1 MLGQQFNCPP
11 QNLPDSFYE
20 SLRLQ
25 RQQLESNYFQQ
36 NYPDNSNIQCK
47 EESFDEAEF
56 EESDKEEGVEDEEI
70 YDENTKADIKTEG
83 SAGVK
88 PPYSYIALI
97 TMSIVQSPNKRLT
110 LHGIC
115 QFIRD
120 RFPYYKDRFP
130 AWQNSIRHNLSL
142 NDCFVKI
149 PREPGNP
156 GKGNFWTL
164 DPLAQ
169 DMFDNGSFLRRRKRY
184 KRPHLLSSSPF
195 PPLLDPYTRKLLS
208 QYSLQASLLQQR
220 SPFLTPPGSSPT
232 PLMFPNVSMPSMFPM
247 PLPPPS
253 PHLAEKS
260 NITPPP
266 VPETVI
272 SQNQI
277 RSGKGDISKFSI
289 ETLISSNSVSVK
301 TEPGSQ
307 DDVLSSTT
315 PSSLP
320 NHPPP
325 APSINSLHSFPY
337 NLQQQ
342 HLATL
347 NNFFPSLVSPKQ
359 ENICFTSD

>member
-1 MLGQQFNCPP
+1 MNLSNFLAQPIKQEPSGPP
-11 QNLPDSFYE
+11 QPFLHLPSGFHP
-20 SLRLQ
+20 Q
-25 RQQLESNYFQQ
+25 FAG
-36 NYPDNSNIQCK
+36 
-47 EESFDEAEF
+47 EEVSDEADSEH
-56 EESDKEEGVEDEEI
+56 EEDHDDHEDKSPDVD
-70 YDENTKADIKTEG
+70 KKSG
-83 SAGVK
+83 SVK

-97 TMSIVQSPNKRLT
+97 TMGILQSPNKRLT
-110 LHGIC
+110 LSGIC
-115 QFIRD
+115 DFIRN
-120 RFPYYKDRFP
+120 RFPYYKEKFP
-130 AWQNSIRHNLSL
+130 QWQNSIRHNLSL
-142 NDCFVKI
+142 NDCFVKM

-184 KRPHLLSSSPF
+184 KRPHLMSSSPF
-195 PPLLDPYTRKLLS
+195 PHLLDPYTRKLLS

-220 SPFLTPPGSSPT
+220 SPFLTPPGSSPA

-247 PLPPPS
+247 SLPPPS

-289 ETLISSNSVSVK
+289 ETLISNNSVSVK

-315 PSSLP
+315 QSSLP
-320 NHPPP
+320 NHHPP